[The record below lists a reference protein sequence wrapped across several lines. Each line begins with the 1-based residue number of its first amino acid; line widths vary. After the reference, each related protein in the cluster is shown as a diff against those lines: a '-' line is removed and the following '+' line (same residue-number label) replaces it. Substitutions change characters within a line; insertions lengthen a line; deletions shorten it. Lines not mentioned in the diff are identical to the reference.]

1 MKKSIIF
8 LYGIIAYL
16 LFLVTILYAV
26 GFAGSFIVPK
36 TINSGAE
43 TGLAKALLVD
53 VLLLSLFALQH
64 SVMARP
70 AFKKWWTG
78 IIGPAIERSTYVIL
92 SSLVLLFVYWQWLPV
107 TTVVWK
113 VESPALTAMLNGIYF
128 FGWLVAILST
138 FMINHFELVGLKQV
152 FEYFQ
157 NRYMVT
163 EVGAL
168 KTNFF
173 YTIVRHPIMLGFLIA
188 FWSTPLMTAG
198 HLIFSITTTL
208 YILVAVKF
216 LEERDLR
223 RLHGREYEDYQKK
236 VPMIIPFTAS
246 GKK

>member
-53 VLLLSLFALQH
+53 VLLLSLFAVQH

-78 IIGPAIERSTYVIL
+78 VIGPAIERSTYVIL
-92 SSLVLLFVYWQWLPV
+92 SSLVLLLVYWQWLPV

-113 VESPALTAMLNGIYF
+113 VESPALTAMLNGVYF

-152 FEYFQ
+152 FENFQ

-223 RLHGREYEDYQKK
+223 KLHGREYEDYQRK
-236 VPMIIPFTAS
+236 VPMIIPFTAR
-246 GKK
+246 GKR